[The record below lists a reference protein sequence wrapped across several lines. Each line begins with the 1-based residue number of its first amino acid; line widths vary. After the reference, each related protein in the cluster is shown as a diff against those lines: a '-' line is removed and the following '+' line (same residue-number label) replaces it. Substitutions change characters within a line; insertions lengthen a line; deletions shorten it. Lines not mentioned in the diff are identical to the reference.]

1 MLQEIIC
8 NDAGATLDE
17 GAKEALTRG
26 LSFIPQA
33 KFSREALERDLGRLK
48 RGINLKLHW
57 NMNGSGGY
65 KTSMISRI
73 LKSDWEPPEALKES
87 NDLWVELCSTK
98 VHEGRIRSNF
108 STKAARAWKKLIND
122 ERWFVLKADKGG
134 KTVIW
139 GREDYKREA
148 LRQLGDKDTY
158 MELTKAEA
166 EGYIGKIHKHK
177 ILVTNALEKHK
188 CITKAEGSR
197 VRNQQVALPATYFL
211 PKIHKEKREDTGA
224 YAARPIIAAVGSPF
238 KALDEYL
245 ARLTACLLPCIPG
258 SLIDTAALLRD
269 LATVPKLPKEAKLFS
284 ADVVS
289 LYPSIDWVEAVDDS
303 TNFYIEHKHVV
314 EKFCEDNNM
323 LPPPPHDIFRYI
335 LQTLLE
341 NNIFHLQNEKYYRQ
355 LKGTAMGCSM
365 SVFMAN
371 TFMYRKTRHL
381 IESPPA
387 DLLYFGRY
395 IDDIIAV
402 WTGSNDD
409 IPSIFDGVVDDNIK
423 LTFAYG
429 GKTLEAL
436 DLLIE
441 IEDDGTLSTRL
452 YRKPTEGTQFVHWT
466 SAHPDNLKSSIPY
479 AQLLRLKRNCSK
491 VSDFIR
497 EAETLLRKFENRGY
511 PQKVLDK
518 ACSKALL
525 KDRTELLITGGSKK
539 VSGDERF
546 TLVSDYNEALAQP
559 LRVSVRSFYSKLQAS
574 PLIVERVERL
584 GQQLPL
590 EPPRIAFRAGKSL
603 GSSLGPIFKKGRR

>member
-1 MLQEIIC
+1 
-8 NDAGATLDE
+8 
-17 GAKEALTRG
+17 
-26 LSFIPQA
+26 
-33 KFSREALERDLGRLK
+33 
-48 RGINLKLHW
+48 
-57 NMNGSGGY
+57 MNGDGRY

-73 LKSDWEPPEALKES
+73 LKSDWDPPEALKES
-87 NDLWVELCSTK
+87 NDLWVELCST
-98 VHEGRIRSNF
+98 
-108 STKAARAWKKLIND
+108 
-122 ERWFVLKADKGG
+122 KADKGG

-158 MELTKAEA
+158 MELTQAEA

-188 CITKAEGSR
+188 CITKAE
-197 VRNQQVALPATYFL
+197 
-211 PKIHKEKREDTGA
+211 ETGGHRSL
-224 YAARPIIAAVGSPF
+224 AARPIIAAVGSPF

-245 ARLTACLLPCIPG
+245 AKLTACLLPCIPG

-341 NNIFHLQNEKYYRQ
+341 NNVFHLQNEKYYRQ

-402 WTGSNDD
+402 WTGSNED
-409 IPSIFDGVVDDNIK
+409 IPNIFDGEVDDNIK

-479 AQLLRLKRNCSK
+479 AQLLRIKRNCSK

-539 VSGDERF
+539 FSVDERF

-559 LRVSVRSFYSKLQAS
+559 LRVNVRSFYSKLQAS